1 MSCCGKKRRLLAA
14 QTTRPTVPLTN
25 SATSTPEAPVRVVA
39 LRYVGATGLAVRGP
53 VTGTLYRFSGR
64 GAKVLVDER
73 DAVLFAGIRTL
84 QRTAI
89 VG

>member
-1 MSCCGKKRRLLAA
+1 
-14 QTTRPTVPLTN
+14 
-25 SATSTPEAPVRVVA
+25 VVA

-73 DAVLFAGIRTL
+73 DAELFVGIRTL
-84 QRTAI
+84 QRTGI

>member
-1 MSCCGKKRRLLAA
+1 MSCCGKNRKLLAA
-14 QTTRPTVPLTN
+14 QTARPTAPLTN
-25 SATSTPEAPVRVVA
+25 SAAPRPDAPVRVVA

-53 VTGTLYRFSGR
+53 VTGSLYRFVGR

-73 DAVLFAGIRTL
+73 DAALFSGIRTL

-89 VG
+89 AG